1 MQVLAWTTPRLN
13 KIPMEFSLIKF
24 WRVSAATS
32 VGPNKKVTNSLKSI
46 SQFQKKPPQY
56 K

>member
-1 MQVLAWTTPRLN
+1 MQVLARTTPRLN
-13 KIPMEFSLIKF
+13 KITMEFSLIKF

-46 SQFQKKPPQY
+46 LLFQQKPPQY